1 MKKLVFDFVGLL
13 VVLFFT
19 ACFIAVFI
27 YAVFYADLHLF
38 WCLPLFFGCIYGVTL
53 CIISIIEGFN
63 CYYYID

>member
-13 VVLFFT
+13 VVLFFM
-19 ACFIAVFI
+19 ACFIAIFI
-27 YAVFYADLHLF
+27 TAVFCTSLPMF
-38 WCLPLFFGCIYGVTL
+38 WFLPLFFGCIYGVTL